1 MSISSILIYQLISVV
16 LTAVLAFTAI
26 VQTYNSL
33 KYGIYARMEP
43 KFSKDGEAYMDLIIG
58 NTGPGIAKDISWK
71 LEAYSPGE
79 TGFDILYNE
88 SGKIAMI
95 PPKSNLE
102 LYPGIPYHES
112 SLISKVNAGDPQY
125 FPDIEEF
132 RSFDLIVKKPKLRFM
147 VVSLKFS
154 FYADGRLSKYEHK
167 NELREKWK
175 NKKSNLLVR
184 K

>member
-1 MSISSILIYQLISVV
+1 
-16 LTAVLAFTAI
+16 
-26 VQTYNSL
+26 
-33 KYGIYARMEP
+33 
-43 KFSKDGEAYMDLIIG
+43 
-58 NTGPGIAKDISWK
+58 
-71 LEAYSPGE
+71 
-79 TGFDILYNE
+79 
-88 SGKIAMI
+88 MI

-154 FYADGRLSKYEHK
+154 FYADGSLSKYEHK